1 MYNTVTITS
10 ASSSITLISMDCKS
24 LATMGLL
31 SMFAISV
38 SRLTLITLKP
48 TLVQQKFNYS
58 MYHFFHAIFI
68 KVKLKIPNPILY

>member
-1 MYNTVTITS
+1 
-10 ASSSITLISMDCKS
+10 MDCKS

-48 TLVQQKFNYS
+48 TVVQWKFNDS
-58 MYHFFHAIFI
+58 MYHLFHANFV
-68 KVKLKIPNPILY
+68 KAKLKIPNPIMY